1 MQTAAQRC
9 ENPRYSHSTPL
20 AAEDVAPQLLM
31 WGAAVVLLVE
41 DAIDY
46 ERLGPDPRGYRHE
59 AYLEMQRPGRILAR
73 LCGFADV
80 DPGTVL
86 ACYRRKRLAS

>member
-9 ENPRYSHSTPL
+9 ESPRCSHSTPVT
-20 AAEDVAPQLLM
+20 AEDVAPELSL
-31 WGAAVVLLVE
+31 WVTAVTLLVQ

-46 ERLGPDPRGYRHE
+46 ELLGPDPRGYRHE
-59 AYLEMQRPGRILAR
+59 AYLEMQSPGRILER
-73 LCGFADV
+73 LCGFANV
-80 DPGTVL
+80 EPGTVL